1 MFNASVLDELLPEVF
16 TIPIDEWNWATVI
29 FVVLAYT
36 GCVVIGSLKGTS
48 KNVAQTIIVL
58 FVLPLLVLISVFNF
72 ILRCFGKEPL
82 SLDFLKDFLPWGNE
96 KSKEAETAPEEKSR
110 KQESPARTNA
120 SKKNGKRTGHK

>member
-16 TIPIDEWNWATVI
+16 KIPVDEWNWAAVTL
-29 FVVLAYT
+29 VVYLCT

-48 KNVAQTIIVL
+48 KNIAQTIIVL

-72 ILRCFGKEPL
+72 ILRCMGKEPL

-96 KSKEAETAPEEKSR
+96 KSKEAETAPEEKNE

-120 SKKNGKRTGHK
+120 SKKKTEKG